1 VKAYS
6 STIELPLILVVLNS
20 TIAGWLFSRVEKS
33 EKVIKV
39 MRFMLFFWLFGFVQ
53 LIVFAL
59 LYQYKML
66 A

>member
-1 VKAYS
+1 MNS
-6 STIELPLILVVLNS
+6 IEVYLMVIVLNS
-20 TIAGWLFSRVEKS
+20 TIAGWLFSRVEKK

>member
-1 VKAYS
+1 MNS
-6 STIELPLILVVLNS
+6 IEVYLMVIVLNS